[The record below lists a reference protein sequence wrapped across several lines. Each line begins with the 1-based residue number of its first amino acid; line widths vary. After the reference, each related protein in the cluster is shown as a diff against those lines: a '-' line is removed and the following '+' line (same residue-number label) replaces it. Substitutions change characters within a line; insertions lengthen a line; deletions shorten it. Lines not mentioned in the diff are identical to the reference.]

1 MTDECPAYSRTAAI
15 YDELVGEGLFEAWK
29 ENFQRLQAAFK
40 LPLKV
45 CADVACGTGMAARF
59 LAECGARVYAVDISP
74 QMLEEA
80 ERRTRGLKVELLRQ
94 DLRQLALPEK
104 VDLLTC
110 NADSLNYL
118 LEEGELLLS
127 LARFR
132 ENLRPGG
139 YAVFDVNT
147 PYQLMGQEDGATWEM
162 RLGDM
167 RMYWRSRYDLGSGI
181 ATLEMRHVEEGPDG
195 ELCYREVHRERGY
208 GKEDVESALREAGF
222 SNAWCWDAAGL
233 VPVSDGTRRL
243 QFLART

>member
-1 MTDECPAYSRTAAI
+1 
-15 YDELVGEGLFEAWK
+15 
-29 ENFQRLQAAFK
+29 
-40 LPLKV
+40 
-45 CADVACGTGMAARF
+45 
-59 LAECGARVYAVDISP
+59 
-74 QMLEEA
+74 MLEEA

-195 ELCYREVHRERGY
+195 ELCYREVHREGRRGI
-208 GKEDVESALREAGF
+208 GAAGSRVQQRLVLGCGWTGPGLRRNPPPAVPGARLSGGGEAGASDPGSRGGFAEGPVMREATGIVP
-222 SNAWCWDAAGL
+222 AGTQKL
-233 VPVSDGTRRL
+233 
-243 QFLART
+243 